1 MRNLVIRD
9 ATANDIPAIVK
20 VRRTAFTE
28 KEVRGFTTPEHSIF
42 YSQKELKK
50 AWVKENQLAGGW
62 RVFVAEDSRGV
73 IGFIVFKMESEMG
86 YIDNINI
93 AKDSQQMGVGAAL
106 VSYAEGLARSEGINK
121 MLTDTTE
128 NAEGKPWKSY
138 AFWIRMGYKDTG
150 ERRKTKWSF
159 KEIPFVKNIE

>member
-1 MRNLVIRD
+1 MRTLIIRD

-20 VRRTAFTE
+20 VRRTAFTA
-28 KEVRGFTTPEHSIF
+28 KEVRGFTTPERSIF
-42 YSQKELKK
+42 YSQRELKK
-50 AWVKENQLAGGW
+50 AWVKKNQLADGW
-62 RVFVAEDSRGV
+62 RVLVAQDSRGI
-73 IGFIVFKMESEMG
+73 IGFIVFKMENKMG

-93 AKDSQQMGVGAAL
+93 AKHSQQMGVGTAL
-106 VSYAEGLARSEGINK
+106 VSYAEGLARSEGINR

-138 AFWIRMGYKDTG
+138 TFWIRMGYKDTG